1 MAVQR
6 GAATRSSRG
15 RRLRLL
21 RGLSRG
27 VNTSCETT
35 HPPSS
40 PPCSLVCRPFARL
53 ACSFVG
59 SSSSSTP
66 RVLLLSFLLLL
77 YSSYLLLGRLLGPLE
92 REYALCRACIV
103 GALGLWNLH
112 RNVGKER
119 ERERERS
126 PSRGQESSLR
136 WIRAR
141 SRIVTLSR
149 SEGGIRALLGRA
161 VSRSTN
167 DR

>member
-1 MAVQR
+1 MR
-6 GAATRSSRG
+6 DD
-15 RRLRLL
+15 
-21 RGLSRG
+21 
-27 VNTSCETT
+27 

-40 PPCSLVCRPFARL
+40 PLCSLVCRPFARL
-53 ACSFVG
+53 ACSSSASSTPCVLLL
-59 SSSSSTP
+59 SSLSSSSTLLTSCWIGCW
-66 RVLLLSFLLLL
+66 VLW
-77 YSSYLLLGRLLGPLE
+77 

-112 RNVGKER
+112 RNAGKEG
-119 ERERERS
+119 EREKERGPLREVR
-126 PSRGQESSLR
+126 RALR

-149 SEGGIRALLGRA
+149 SEGGIRVLLGRA